1 MRIQNIT
8 DMIGNTPLVRVND
21 KVKYYAKIEGSNLYV
36 SNVAEVRSEASVTE
50 ICSENCRKSIRY
62 AFNVFLSKHFCVLQ

>member
-21 KVKYYAKIEGSNLYV
+21 KVKYYAKIEGSNHL
-36 SNVAEVRSEASVTE
+36 A
-50 ICSENCRKSIRY
+50 
-62 AFNVFLSKHFCVLQ
+62 VLKTGRQDT